1 MADQLVIANLINLS
15 VSNEIPS
22 SNPVCPGAMFWLGA
36 GYSFG
41 APVPDVDFV
50 ASMIIDGER
59 THGERASNRT
69 ISLPIAIVVPA
80 TGPLGAAQD
89 SDRQIL
95 AAARELLLSA
105 INKEQ
110 WPLTWTRSGGSAM
123 VLDCQR
129 ASTSQPVYSVT
140 EDMQLVSETVIT
152 FPALPYGRSDTQT
165 QISFSTPLP
174 ALNAPPPVVQPVVL
188 DAFDTINSP
197 QCVQTS
203 QCVVGPH
210 ACYWDP
216 GSAPANAPHGES
228 TPLRYS
234 RTFPSP
240 LNLEGQATLGF
251 WFGLGSRYY
260 TSLEYHGHTKVN
272 IEFTLTDSSG
282 NTLGFSDT
290 TRRIPVSENPV
301 LPVFSPVSVPIPQNS
316 QSFNYS
322 SVASYSV
329 VIRNRAN
336 FSDSDGD
343 NDSGSGSDND
353 NDDGELRWTCA
364 YIDALTAMPSSTV
377 QAASSPRGA
386 LLTLHGVVGTA
397 PRMPLSLQFQQPAV
411 PGSPTTISAAG
422 PGGYTV
428 PGGTVYLKVEAIG
441 GGGAGAS
448 ETGAG
453 LGGGGA
459 GAEYAAELVFPAA
472 VGQVIPYSVGT
483 GGTSGATPANGAS
496 TVFGPAPGA
505 TLAVTAHGGQSA
517 AQNSIT
523 AGLGGT
529 GSTNSVKYPG
539 GAGRTAS
546 GSVGGGG
553 GSSAGSTGPGNTP
566 AGTTG
571 ATLSGSGNWTAP
583 PGVTQVTATVIGGGA
598 GGGSGSASNN
608 GGGGGGGES
617 ATQTFTVIPGN
628 NYAYVT
634 GGGGAG
640 GAASGNPGAAGSSS
654 TFTVGAVTL
663 TGHGGSAGPSGQD
676 IPGGNGGSGSTAP
689 IHFSGGKGGNTDPY
703 TGGGGSSAGPAAAGN
718 PGNGY
723 AAPGSAPS
731 GGGSGGAGSGA
742 GNGVGLNGVV
752 PGGGGGGSYKA
763 TFAGGNGAA
772 GTIVLS
778 YAGGAPTNNGA
789 IAVPGGGAGG
799 AGGGSANTSGSAG
812 SAPGGGGGGADS
824 SGTAEAGGA
833 GGAGNLVITP
843 YASPAFKTL
852 IVHRPGSQAPALIN
866 PLVPVGNGLI
876 APGATEFTVPS
887 PIVPTALNSNS
898 LFATVVTPWTAQNS
912 ATLTWSAA
920 GWSQGPSALFTG
932 NGTIANPGMI
942 SEATIPAAPQNSYTV
957 SASLFSPQGFATCQ
971 AGIKWFDA
979 TSTQIGSTVFGSA
992 TAISAAFVPGT
1003 PLTVTA
1009 VAPPLT
1015 AFAQAVI
1022 QMTGTPANTVQIYAD
1037 NAQFS
1042 VTVPAADFDGTY
1054 SLVLINKTWNNPS
1067 ASRAISV
1074 TVKEY
1079 ESVGGASYSTTTTT
1093 VNIVPNTVAGPNL
1106 GNGIV
1111 LAGVLTLPL
1120 KALPRDN
1127 TSSFFTVIVSDS
1139 NASDRFYDCL
1149 FFDTT
1154 GQTVIVSE
1162 LTTGYV
1168 NYYINAPDPEFDIGN
1183 ILGSQSGRPSAIAI
1197 VDACPIISGG
1207 PLTVSPGDNA
1217 LLAYCPD
1224 AVMPA
1229 VAGNYYPGWWIDRTG

>member
-1 MADQLVIANLINLS
+1 
-15 VSNEIPS
+15 
-22 SNPVCPGAMFWLGA
+22 
-36 GYSFG
+36 
-41 APVPDVDFV
+41 
-50 ASMIIDGER
+50 
-59 THGERASNRT
+59 
-69 ISLPIAIVVPA
+69 
-80 TGPLGAAQD
+80 
-89 SDRQIL
+89 
-95 AAARELLLSA
+95 
-105 INKEQ
+105 
-110 WPLTWTRSGGSAM
+110 
-123 VLDCQR
+123 
-129 ASTSQPVYSVT
+129 
-140 EDMQLVSETVIT
+140 
-152 FPALPYGRSDTQT
+152 
-165 QISFSTPLP
+165 
-174 ALNAPPPVVQPVVL
+174 
-188 DAFDTINSP
+188 
-197 QCVQTS
+197 VQTS
-203 QCVVGPH
+203 QCVVGPR

-216 GSAPANAPHGES
+216 GGSPANAPHGEN

-234 RTFPSP
+234 RTFPVP
-240 LNLEGQATLGF
+240 LNLIGQASVSF
-251 WFGLGSRYY
+251 WLGLGSRYY
-260 TSLEYHGHTKVN
+260 SSLEYHGHTKVN
-272 IEFTLTDSSG
+272 IEFILTDSNG
-282 NTLGFSDT
+282 NTLGFSAT
-290 TRRIPVSENPV
+290 TRRVPVSENPT
-301 LPVFSPVSVPIPQNS
+301 LPVFSPVAIPIPQNS
-316 QSFNYS
+316 TTFNYG
-322 SVASYSV
+322 SVVSYSM
-329 VIRNRAN
+329 VIRNRATG
-336 FSDSDGD
+336 S
-343 NDSGSGSDND
+343 SG
-353 NDDGELRWTCA
+353 DDGELRWTCA
-364 YIDALTAMPSSTV
+364 YLDALMAMPSSVV
-377 QAASSPRGA
+377 QAAASPRGA

-411 PGSPTTISAAG
+411 PGTPTTVSVAG

-428 PGGTVYLKVEAIG
+428 PGGTVYLKVEAVG

-448 ETGAG
+448 ETAAG

-472 VGQVIPYSVGT
+472 VGQIIPYSVGT
-483 GGTSGATPANGAS
+483 GGTPGATPANGTA

-799 AGGGSANTSGSAG
+799 AGGGSANTPGSAG

-852 IVHRPGSQAPALIN
+852 IVHRPGSQAPLLIN
-866 PLVPVGNGLI
+866 PLVPVGNGLV
-876 APGATEFTVPS
+876 APGATEYPVPS
-887 PIVPTALNSNS
+887 PVVPVALNANTAF
-898 LFATVVTPWTAQNS
+898 LTAVTPWTAYNS
-912 ATLTWSAA
+912 ATLAWSAS
-920 GWSQGPSALFTG
+920 GWAAQGPAAVFNG
-932 NGTIANPGMI
+932 NGSTANPGMG
-942 SEATIPAAPQNSYTV
+942 SESTIPVAVGNSYTG
-957 SASLFSPQGFATCQ
+957 SALLYSPQGFATVQ
-971 AGIKWFDA
+971 IAIYWWAAGGGFISSNLSSNINVVA
-979 TSTQIGSTVFGSA
+979 GV
-992 TAISAAFVPGT
+992 TAGT
-1003 PLTVTA
+1003 LASVTA
-1009 VAPPLT
+1009 VAP
-1015 AFAQAVI
+1015 AGAVAASLNI
-1022 QMTGTPANTVQIYAD
+1022 QMSGTPANTVLMYSD
-1037 NAQFS
+1037 NDQLA
-1042 VTVPAADFDGTY
+1042 VTTPFADFDGTY
-1054 SLVLINKTWNNPS
+1054 SIVLINKTWNNPS
-1067 ASRAISV
+1067 ASRNISV
-1074 TVKEY
+1074 TVTEY
-1079 ESVGGASYSTTTTT
+1079 EYLGGASYTTSTATIS
-1093 VNIVPNTVAGPNL
+1093 IVPNTVTGPNL

-1120 KALPRDN
+1120 KALARDN
-1127 TSSFFTVIVSDS
+1127 TGSYFTVLVTDS

-1149 FFDTT
+1149 ILDTT
-1154 GQTVIVSE
+1154 GQTYIVSE

-1168 NYYINAPDPEFDIGN
+1168 NYYIDAPDPEFDIGRV
-1183 ILGSQSGRPSAIAI
+1183 LGSQSGRPNAIAVI
-1197 VDACPIISGG
+1197 DACPIISGG
-1207 PLTVSPGDNA
+1207 PPTVSPGENA

-1224 AVMPA
+1224 ATVPA
-1229 VAGNYYPGWWIDRTG
+1229 VSGSYYPGWWLDRTG